1 METSEAPDRALILHK
16 ALNYLGTII
25 NGPQTD
31 TPLPLSAEVGG
42 DTVQGNRRDGP
53 GLTVLSADV
62 HSGRKVTDK

>member
-16 ALNYLGTII
+16 ALNYLSTII

-31 TPLPLSAEVGG
+31 TLLRWSAEVGG
-42 DTVQGNRRDGP
+42 EGNRRDGQ

-62 HSGRKVTDK
+62 HSGRKVMDK